1 MSIFSSGIPIRKRKP
16 VPIISPRRGIRRI
29 FEKRERHGMIPKRWE
44 VMGRV
49 PRVADMEAVKG

>member
-1 MSIFSSGIPIRKRKP
+1 MNNFSVGMPSMKIKP
-16 VPIISPRRGIRRI
+16 VARMHPRRGTSRI
-29 FEKRERHGMIPKRWE
+29 LEKRERHGMIPKRWE